1 MPYLKGRMVSEE
13 ICLAA
18 RRTLEQFKTGRDAVP
33 SLPSLPKVGRYRGEV
48 SLFDAV
54 DGSSRRKLRR
64 NYRVVD
70 VPTKR
75 QAILRIWLKDAD
87 TDSQSL
93 DSLSCQQEWSSSYHN
108 MMGWFHWHAL
118 GPAGAGSASFGATE
132 RRCWLH
138 CSGLKSWRHWSGS
151 QQLWFAS
158 TSAGVGEVEIFKSIC
173 FVCFMGFM
181 GRHGPV
187 LFVQF
192 CSMQALADQDD
203 WTKLT
208 TAHVMSWDLPYV
220 QRSSHICRYKAFYCT
235 VRGSLNEKVP
245 PSKCI

>member
-75 QAILRIWLKDAD
+75 QAILRI
-87 TDSQSL
+87 
-93 DSLSCQQEWSSSYHN
+93 
-108 MMGWFHWHAL
+108 
-118 GPAGAGSASFGATE
+118 
-132 RRCWLH
+132 
-138 CSGLKSWRHWSGS
+138 
-151 QQLWFAS
+151 
-158 TSAGVGEVEIFKSIC
+158 
-173 FVCFMGFM
+173 
-181 GRHGPV
+181 
-187 LFVQF
+187 
-192 CSMQALADQDD
+192 
-203 WTKLT
+203 
-208 TAHVMSWDLPYV
+208 
-220 QRSSHICRYKAFYCT
+220 
-235 VRGSLNEKVP
+235 
-245 PSKCI
+245 